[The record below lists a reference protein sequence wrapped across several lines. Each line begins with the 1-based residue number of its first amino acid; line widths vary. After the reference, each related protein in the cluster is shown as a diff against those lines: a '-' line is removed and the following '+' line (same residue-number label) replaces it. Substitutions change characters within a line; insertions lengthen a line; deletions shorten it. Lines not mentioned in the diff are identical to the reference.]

1 MATNDPSPEEIAD
14 LERQQREAELQA
26 EFEEFER
33 EERNRKL
40 REREAEKERASA
52 YNTRK
57 TELEG
62 RLKSA
67 FDTSKRNRDVAEK
80 ERSRFKQLDEEE
92 SARDERNL
100 QMEFDLFERKEKE
113 RRAEE
118 ERYDRIRRNIEI
130 SSGKKSYTGFR
141 AIDEY
146 LDAADTK
153 KSKAAADKWERE
165 YKDIEA
171 REKSGKISPDYASF
185 LKTQAAEKLQAGK
198 KSKAR
203 YFIEEAQ
210 RTGSG
215 LIAAGSSYLSN
226 APSRG
231 GGGRK
236 PSLKGSRSSRKA
248 APRQNGFSSGMN
260 MGVSF
265 PQMMVA
271 PPQMQGR
278 QPQKRQQPSP
288 SFGGM
293 GLGFPSFSVS
303 TPKSKGGGKPSG
315 PKFPTMSFAAPPKF
329 GKSLLKPRDPFGA
342 KKTNPLKGKRKS
354 LW

>member
-1 MATNDPSPEEIAD
+1 MAKNDPSPEEIAD

-33 EERNRKL
+33 EERNRKQKQEEYD
-40 REREAEKERASA
+40 RERARIE
-52 YNTRK
+52 
-57 TELEG
+57 TEYQKADAG
-62 RLKSA
+62 G
-67 FDTSKRNRDVAEK
+67 
-80 ERSRFKQLDEEE
+80 
-92 SARDERNL
+92 
-100 QMEFDLFERKEKE
+100 
-113 RRAEE
+113 
-118 ERYDRIRRNIEI
+118 
-130 SSGKKSYTGFR
+130 GKKSYTGVR

-185 LKTQAAEKLQAGK
+185 LKTQAAEKLQEGK

-236 PSLKGSRSSRKA
+236 PSLKGRRSSRKA
-248 APRQNGFSSGMN
+248 APRQNGFSSGTN

-303 TPKSKGGGKPSG
+303 TPKPKGGGKPPG
-315 PKFPTMSFAAPPKF
+315 PKFPTMSFTAAPKF